1 MIVVLGAFGR
11 TGRAVAAQVRAAGCA
26 VRMVTRHPRR
36 TLAEVDGARGVGAGA
51 GSDAGARGRGAA
63 HLPASV
69 EIAVARGFDDD
80 GLSGVMRGARAL
92 YAILPD
98 DLTALHFHAERR
110 AMAEAI
116 VRAIHRED
124 VPRVVL
130 LSSRTAALGEVDQNP
145 HNGLGADLAY
155 FERLVLNT
163 NAAVSILRASYF
175 QDNLAALLPVA
186 ERDGIYPDFL
196 PPGAGALVTIAAA
209 DVGAFAARALL
220 EPPRRDREIVDL
232 LGPCYTPGEVADALA
247 RAVGRRVDAVQV
259 PAASQVG
266 QFQRWMSPE
275 AATAMVE
282 TLQCLG
288 SNLRGAERR
297 PGPDRPL
304 GSAHSEPNT
313 HRVEQGTTQLDQV
326 LRAAV
331 AHAALARP
339 TTPPTATPTA
349 RPLLRKLPA

>member
-36 TLAEVDGARGVGAGA
+36 TLAEVDGAREVGAGSSA
-51 GSDAGARGRGAA
+51 EAGARGRDATR
-63 HLPASV
+63 LRASV
-69 EIAVARGFDDD
+69 EIAVARRFDD
-80 GLSGVMRGARAL
+80 GELGGVMRGARAL

-98 DLTALHFHAERR
+98 DLAALHFHAERR

-116 VRAIHRED
+116 ARAIHREN

-130 LSSRTAALGEVDQNP
+130 LSSRTAALGEVDQNAQ
-145 HNGLGADLAY
+145 NGLGTDLAY

-196 PPGAGALVTIAAA
+196 PPGAGALITIAAA

-220 EPPRRDREIVDL
+220 EPPRRDSELVDL
-232 LGPCYTPGEVADALA
+232 LGPGYTPGEIADALA

-266 QFQRWMSPE
+266 QFQQWMSPE
-275 AATAMVE
+275 AAIAMAE

-288 SNLRGAERR
+288 STLRGAERR

-304 GSAHSEPNT
+304 GSAHLEPNT
-313 HRVEQGTTQLDQV
+313 HRVEQGKTQLDQV

-331 AHAALARP
+331 VHAALAQP
-339 TTPPTATPTA
+339 TTTPTA